1 MDWLPCR
8 MKIIYFVCNFIWIG
22 LFGQITFLQIMI
34 PPNIK
39 NHPFVKIIFGMASI
53 LHTAENYFSWF
64 LCVRNNEQETQN
76 AIIKEQKFG
85 GGGYFKWFIFC
96 CNYKILAVLQ
106 IIGTIEQKNVQINS
120 TNFLPYMGTYMS
132 LYVNWI
138 LNNSPFPTQD

>member
-1 MDWLPCR
+1 MDRIVWPNHISANYDPTKHKKSPICKNNIWDGFNFTHSWELFFVIPMCEKQWTR
-8 MKIIYFVCNFIWIG
+8 DSKCNNQGAKI
-22 LFGQITFLQIMI
+22 
-34 PPNIK
+34 
-39 NHPFVKIIFGMASI
+39 
-53 LHTAENYFSWF
+53 
-64 LCVRNNEQETQN
+64 R
-76 AIIKEQKFG
+76 G

-132 LYVNWI
+132 LYVKWI